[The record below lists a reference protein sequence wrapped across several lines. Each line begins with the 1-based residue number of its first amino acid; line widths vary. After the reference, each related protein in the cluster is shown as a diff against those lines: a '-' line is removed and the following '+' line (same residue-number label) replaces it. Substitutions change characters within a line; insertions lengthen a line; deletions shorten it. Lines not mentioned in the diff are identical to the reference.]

1 MKISTIVTRHP
12 ALVEYLQ
19 EIGLA
24 TSAVE
29 VVAHATPD
37 IVRGKDVCGV
47 LPHSLS
53 CLTRTFTEVPLA
65 LPAELRGVELTL
77 EQVRQ
82 YAGRPVTYRVTA
94 PAAFSAEVAEIARGT
109 STNGRWGIKVV
120 GPKGL
125 SLGKPQEGRLMS
137 LGKIAGHDTFK
148 FIPEPGS
155 GKWYMVGEDLVPLA
169 GCEVVCK
176 RDIQSSCFCTLLV
189 GGEFIAVKSRG
200 YKGRS
205 SSVTCY
211 ACGEEI
217 KAPTAVLAAMGLIPC
232 AAVEEVPAAAPP
244 LPSPLAEAL
253 TKAGLVA

>member
-1 MKISTIVTRHP
+1 MKITTVITRHP
-12 ALVEYLQ
+12 AMVEYL
-19 EIGLA
+19 ILTGIA
-24 TSAVE
+24 DASSE
-29 VVAHATPD
+29 VLAHATPEN
-37 IVRGKDVCGV
+37 VRGKNVCGV

-53 CLTRTFTEVPLA
+53 CLTASFTEVPLA
-65 LPAELRGVELTL
+65 VPAELRGVELSL
-77 EQVRQ
+77 EQIRQ
-82 YAGRPVTYRVTA
+82 YAGPAVTYRVTA
-94 PAAFSAEVAEIARGT
+94 PASFSTEVAEIAGGT
-109 STNGRWGIKVV
+109 STNGRWGIKMV

-125 SLGKPQEGRLMS
+125 SLGKPQEGQLVS
-137 LGKIAGHDTFK
+137 LKKIEGHDTFK

-176 RDIQSSCFCTLLV
+176 RDLQSSSTCTVLV
-189 GGEFIAVKSRG
+189 GGKFIAVKSRG

-217 KAPTAVLAAMGLIPC
+217 KAPAAVLAAMGLIPC
-232 AAVEEVPAAAPP
+232 TIEKVSATAPP

-253 TKAGLVA
+253 AKAGLVA